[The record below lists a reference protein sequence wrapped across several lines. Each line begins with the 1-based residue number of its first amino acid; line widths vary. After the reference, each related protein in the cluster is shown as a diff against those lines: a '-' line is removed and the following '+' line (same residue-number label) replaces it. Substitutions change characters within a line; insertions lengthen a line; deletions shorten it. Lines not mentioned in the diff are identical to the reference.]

1 MPKIKIVLIEDE
13 KSLRDVIEEGL
24 VELFGCKVTAFS
36 DGESGLACL
45 GEHGADVL
53 LVDLLMPGVNGFD
66 VLERIH
72 TGDEIATRPGRVIAM
87 SALTDRDT
95 MQTLRNLGVDAV
107 LPKPFSLKE
116 LRLAL
121 GLEEPGAYGLHV
133 QPTPVT
139 LSA

>member
-1 MPKIKIVLIEDE
+1 MPQINVVLIEDE

-24 VELFGCKVTAFS
+24 VELFGCKVTALS
-36 DGESGLACL
+36 DGESGLVCL
-45 GEHGADVL
+45 RETEADVL

-66 VLERIH
+66 VLERIQS
-72 TGDEIATRPGRVIAM
+72 GDEIPIRPKRVIAM

-95 MQTLRNLGVDAV
+95 MQTLRTLGVDSV

-121 GLEEPGAYGLHV
+121 GLGEPGAYGMNV
-133 QPTPVT
+133 QQTPAT

>member
-1 MPKIKIVLIEDE
+1 MPQIEVVLIEDE

-24 VELFGCKVTAFS
+24 VELFGCKVTALS

-45 GEHGADVL
+45 RENSADVL

-72 TGDEIATRPGRVIAM
+72 SGDEIPNRPERVIAM

-95 MQTLRNLGVDAV
+95 MQTLRNLGVDLV

-121 GLEEPGAYGLHV
+121 GLGEPGAYDLILR
-133 QPTPVT
+133 PTPVT